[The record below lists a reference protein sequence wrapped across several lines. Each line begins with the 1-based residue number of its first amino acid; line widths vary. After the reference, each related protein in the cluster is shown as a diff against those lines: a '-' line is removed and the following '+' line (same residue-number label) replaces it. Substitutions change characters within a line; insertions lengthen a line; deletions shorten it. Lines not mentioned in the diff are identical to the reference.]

1 MVAAVRETLRAHVVS
16 ATAVSGEKRARGAEL
31 DMADE
36 LAAAMADEIEAAMA
50 EAEAQA

>member
-1 MVAAVRETLRAHVVS
+1 MVS

-31 DMADE
+31 DMDDE
-36 LAAAMADEIEAAMA
+36 LEAAMA